1 MRRPNNNNVHNYGAI
16 NTTTTTTSR
25 ESNRRP
31 YEMQNSELSH
41 DDEHLIDEED
51 DEFDMEDDEEEGED
65 DEMIID
71 EEDDDEIL
79 TQSSSTYNNGRR
91 RRRSICTCF
100 RKIMRQLKIFCMN
113 VADVENVWD
122 SPNVS
127 RKRKVGVIF
136 WLLALALSYA
146 TERSTFKILVD
157 HAGPFRMFAAEAIS
171 ALYATI
177 LGVTMLC
184 KAFSHGSFE
193 CKALGFPLADVGVM
207 AILDSVQL
215 LLCVISGS
223 KIPPVYLVLLVQ
235 MNIPVTIALSNCFK
249 RNDDAAA
256 AAGNGEQCHGYTALH
271 LFGACLITAAVLMGL
286 WPAVIEIVDPDSPLT
301 AYNSACNI
309 FIFLLSCI
317 PAAISTLYKE
327 YAMAEYKRPVDPS
340 YLNLVLAIFQVI
352 FTGIISPLVYPL
364 QGFATGGDW
373 TALYPS
379 SEISENFIDSLK
391 CFLGILPKDVAM
403 DSYAEPAQCNAA
415 LGLLLGYVLSTV
427 VAGVAVDK
435 IIHSGANNKILYRGL
450 SVGVVLAVL
459 CMVAYDQTI
468 PRDDS
473 ELSIVNGMHFACVI
487 VLVLGL
493 EIYHREAL
501 PDNSFETVFDEP
513 EFYYGDQ

>member
-1 MRRPNNNNVHNYGAI
+1 MRRTNNDANYGAL
-16 NTTTTTTSR
+16 NTRGTNDNN
-25 ESNRRP
+25 NRQP
-31 YEMQNSELSH
+31 YEVESSDLSH
-41 DDEHLIDEED
+41 DLIDEED
-51 DEFDMEDDEEEGED
+51 DEFDMEEEEEDPEEGDDGDILDDED
-65 DEMIID
+65 DES
-71 EEDDDEIL
+71 L
-79 TQSSSTYNNGRR
+79 TQASSTYNNNGRR
-91 RRRSICTCF
+91 RRSTTCF
-100 RKIMRQLKIFCMN
+100 RKLMKQLKIICLN
-113 VADVENVWD
+113 VIDVENVWD

-127 RKRKVGVIF
+127 RKRKIGVIF
-136 WLLALALSYA
+136 WLSALALSYA

-177 LGVTMLC
+177 LGLTMLC
-184 KAFSHGSFE
+184 KAFAQGSFE
-193 CKALGFPLADVGVM
+193 CNALGFPLADVGVM

-249 RNDDAAA
+249 RGTTEN
-256 AAGNGEQCHGYTALH
+256 EQNHGYTPLH

-286 WPAVIEIVDPDSPLT
+286 WPAVIEIADPDSPLN

-309 FIFLLSCI
+309 FIFVLSCI
-317 PAAISTLYKE
+317 PAAVSTLYKE
-327 YAMAEYKRPVDPS
+327 YAMAGYKRPVDPS

-352 FTGIISPLVYPL
+352 FTGIISPLVFPL

-373 TALYPS
+373 AALYPS
-379 SEISENFIDSLK
+379 SEISDNFIDSLK
-391 CFLGILPKDVAM
+391 CFLGILPKDVAL
-403 DSYAEPAQCNAA
+403 DVYAEPAECSGA
-415 LGLLLGYVLSTV
+415 LELLLGYVLSTV

-459 CMVAYDQTI
+459 CMVVYDKAI
-468 PRDDS
+468 PQDDS
-473 ELSIVNGMHFACVI
+473 EVNIINGMHFACVI
-487 VLVLGL
+487 VLVIGL